1 MAKSEMPV
9 PRPALFETKEIEG
22 ILRERRWLEG
32 EITPE
37 IEEWM
42 RDAASWFGEQ
52 TAENNKEAQ
61 HEREELAH
69 LLGLIFSYDAAE
81 LLKIPENQSILS
93 REGAREVIRE
103 LANLVLTRHQID
115 PQGFREIVDAL
126 KKKFGSQGRTIFYTL
141 RLALA
146 GKAGEGELD
155 RVILLL
161 DRAAKLLFRAP
172 VKSTRQRMLEFC
184 AAFR

>member
-1 MAKSEMPV
+1 MAKSEMPASQS
-9 PRPALFETKEIEG
+9 ALFETKKIEG
-22 ILRERRWLEG
+22 ILRERGWLEG

-37 IEEWM
+37 MEEWM
-42 RDAASWFGEQ
+42 RDAADWLGQQ
-52 TAENNKEAQ
+52 THQ
-61 HEREELAH
+61 EREKTPEDLEN
-69 LLGLIFSYDAAE
+69 LLNLIFSYDAAK
-81 LLKIPENQSILS
+81 LLQAPENQAILT

-103 LANLVLTRHQID
+103 LANLVLTNHQTD
-115 PQGFREIVDAL
+115 PQEFREIVNTL
-126 KKKFGSQGRTIFYTL
+126 KKRLGSHGRTLFYTL

-161 DRAAKLLFRAP
+161 DRAAELPFRAS
-172 VKSTRQRMLEFC
+172 VKSTRQRMIEFC